1 MTEWWQVTEKH
12 TEPTQ
17 LGSTLY
23 TSRDNWC
30 KMRPN
35 VSEIV
40 LSVGNLTPP
49 DVSDENVNQAE
60 IPEGNKT

>member
-1 MTEWWQVTEKH
+1 MTEWWKVTEKH

-17 LGSTLY
+17 LRSTLY

-35 VSEIV
+35 ASETV
-40 LSVGNLTPP
+40 LSVGNLTPQV
-49 DVSDENVNQAE
+49 VSDDHVNQAE
-60 IPEGNKT
+60 IPEGIYS